1 MFHTVVADDLGC
13 EGIIFP
19 AAPRWGRDLA
29 QVCALI
35 EQVFTEHLL
44 HAEARVVTEV
54 TEADTFPWSSL
65 SGGRLMESK

>member
-1 MFHTVVADDLGC
+1 MFHTGVADDLGR

-19 AAPRWGRDLA
+19 AAPHWGRDLA

-54 TEADTFPWSSL
+54 TETHSL
-65 SGGRLMESK
+65 GAHFLEGG